1 MGRTQRRPAQELN
14 MTPDELAA
22 LIAARRSNIF
32 IDAESAV
39 SDNQIHQLVNAAHSA
54 PNHRRTWPLRVAVVR
69 GDSRSA
75 LGEVIADAMADRGDD
90 EAKVLKTRS
99 KYLRAPVVFV
109 VASALGESP
118 NETEENKYAVAAGI
132 QNLLLTAEAMG
143 FAALWSSPA
152 KDSNDA
158 VTGFCRFD
166 STDHVI
172 GLIYLGSPN
181 KPAPVVE
188 RPNARVTYLN

>member
-1 MGRTQRRPAQELN
+1 
-14 MTPDELAA
+14 
-22 LIAARRSNIF
+22 
-32 IDAESAV
+32 
-39 SDNQIHQLVNAAHSA
+39 
-54 PNHRRTWPLRVAVVR
+54 
-69 GDSRSA
+69 
-75 LGEVIADAMADRGDD
+75 
-90 EAKVLKTRS
+90 
-99 KYLRAPVVFV
+99 
-109 VASALGESP
+109 
-118 NETEENKYAVAAGI
+118 
-132 QNLLLTAEAMG
+132 MG

-158 VTGFCRFD
+158 ITGFCRFD